1 MSGFDCGSCGLQF
14 PLNAEKATFNDLVA
28 AINRLATGRRSFTEE
43 QLDKLLSEAY
53 AEGRADQ
60 LEESKEKT

>member
-1 MSGFDCGSCGLQF
+1 MDAGTQRLWGLISNWGAIRETTG
-14 PLNAEKATFNDLVA
+14 PLEPAFEAVDAE
-28 AINRLATGRRSFTEE
+28 
-43 QLDKLLSEAY
+43 LDKLLSEAY